1 MHHKYIQ
8 VLQPQHANTQYSCRD
23 KRRRDKQQYS
33 SARSIPSRRR
43 GKRKAMAGRSSRR
56 AAPPCRHPG
65 SAGST
70 AGTPSL
76 ASPFQVRT
84 RQRIL
89 VAPARRLQ
97 FLDSPLYAAARS
109 GRGKKRRRT
118 EQIRPLAIK
127 KAEQDT
133 IRRYESAQIFVPL
146 RRAYNWVTNCLL
158 KDQSPR
164 LRLRRRRRVRGA
176 SDLVLLLLLQL
187 TQRINKKV

>member
-1 MHHKYIQ
+1 M
-8 VLQPQHANTQYSCRD
+8 
-23 KRRRDKQQYS
+23 RDKQQYS

-97 FLDSPLYAAARS
+97 FLDSPLFATARS
-109 GRGKKRRRT
+109 GRKKRKRRT

-127 KAEQDT
+127 KNKREKNKNENKRER
-133 IRRYESAQIFVPL
+133 IL
-146 RRAYNWVTNCLL
+146 VTTLMTSP
-158 KDQSPR
+158 DHQSG
-164 LRLRRRRRVRGA
+164 RVR
-176 SDLVLLLLLQL
+176 SL
-187 TQRINKKV
+187 RISGQKILAQVRPMTWSGRVGPQFCV

>member
-43 GKRKAMAGRSSRR
+43 GKQKAMAGRSSRR

-97 FLDSPLYAAARS
+97 FLDSPLFATARS
-109 GRGKKRRRT
+109 GRKKRRRRT

-127 KAEQDT
+127 KGGVGHN
-133 IRRYESAQIFVPL
+133 S
-146 RRAYNWVTNCLL
+146 LL
-158 KDQSPR
+158 
-164 LRLRRRRRVRGA
+164 
-176 SDLVLLLLLQL
+176 
-187 TQRINKKV
+187 RINADFPSPSSRVAGKQLPIKRSVAEAPTAATAASAAAQVTWCYCRCSNLLNK

>member
-43 GKRKAMAGRSSRR
+43 GKQKAMAGRSSRR

-84 RQRIL
+84 RERIL

-109 GRGKKRRRT
+109 GRGGKKKNGTNPAARDKKRRSGAQFAAANQRGFSFPCVARSW
-118 EQIRPLAIK
+118 E
-127 KAEQDT
+127 T
-133 IRRYESAQIFVPL
+133 IA
-146 RRAYNWVTNCLL
+146 
-158 KDQSPR
+158 D
-164 LRLRRRRRVRGA
+164 
-176 SDLVLLLLLQL
+176 
-187 TQRINKKV
+187 